1 MNETAVK
8 GNILLNTYSSVR
20 VKKDGEISTVV
31 IEGVEDLD
39 VGKIFDC
46 GQCFRFDPVQNSRH
60 EKEFAGVAFGR
71 FVSFAQD
78 ADTLYI
84 YNSTLGEFESMWYT
98 FLSLDCDY
106 SAMAED
112 ILSRSDKDALRLAV
126 DHGRG
131 IRILHQDEWETVCSF
146 IISQQN
152 NIPRI
157 KKLVGSLS
165 ARLGTPISTVGME
178 EHGGSRDGIAYAFP
192 TPQAVFDAGEDVL
205 AELKTGFR
213 AKYILD
219 AARRVLDGSLD
230 FDFLKNCDD
239 LDQCR
244 KHLLSVYGI
253 GDKVANCSLLFGF
266 EKLNAFP
273 VDVWIK
279 RVIEKYFPEKFDPA
293 ELGPYAGIA
302 QQYLFYYERYING

>member
-1 MNETAVK
+1 MNKELKK
-8 GNILLNTYSSVR
+8 GNVLLKNYSVR
-20 VKKDGEISTVV
+20 AATDEKIPTVV

-46 GQCFRFDPVQNSRH
+46 GQCFRFDPVENSPH

-71 FVSFAQD
+71 FVSFAQEG
-78 ADTLYI
+78 DTLYI
-84 YNSTLGEFESMWYT
+84 YNSTADDFESVWYP

-106 SAMAED
+106 SVMTED
-112 ILSRSDKDALRLAV
+112 ILSRSDKEALRLAV
-126 DHGRG
+126 NYGQG
-131 IRILHQDEWETVCSF
+131 IRILRQDEWETVCSF

-157 KKLVGSLS
+157 KKIVESLS
-165 ARLGTPISTVGME
+165 RRLGTPISAPGME
-178 EHGGSRDGIAYAFP
+178 EHGGRSDGIAYAFP

-230 FDFLKNCDD
+230 FDFLRNCDD

-244 KHLLSVYGI
+244 KHLLSVRGI

-273 VDVWIK
+273 VDVWIR
-279 RVIEKYFPEKFDPA
+279 RVIQKYFPENYDPS
-293 ELGPYAGIA
+293 ELGAYAGLA
-302 QQYLFYYERYING
+302 QQYLFYYERYINN